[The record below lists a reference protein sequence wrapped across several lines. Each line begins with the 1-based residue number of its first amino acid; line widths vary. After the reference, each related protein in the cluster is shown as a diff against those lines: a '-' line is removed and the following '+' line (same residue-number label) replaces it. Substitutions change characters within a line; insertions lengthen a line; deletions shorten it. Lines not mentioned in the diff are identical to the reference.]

1 MRGPNVFTG
10 YLNRDEATA
19 ETLVDGWLHTGDLV
33 SLTDEGYLKVIGR
46 KKELIITAGGK
57 NLSPNNI
64 EEAIKTKSPIIGQVL
79 VYGDDKPFVS
89 ALVVLDPEAFPVW
102 AAKHDV
108 AADDVDRAAE
118 DPKVLAE
125 VERAVREG
133 NTELAKVEQVKKW
146 TLLPVEWTAESAELT
161 PTLKLKRRV
170 VNENYA
176 DHIERMYAEE

>member
-1 MRGPNVFTG
+1 MATSIATR
-10 YLNRDEATA
+10 TA
-19 ETLVDGWLHTGDLV
+19 ETLIDGWLHTGDLV

-64 EEAIKTKSPIIGQVL
+64 EEAIKTKSPIVGQML

-89 ALVVLDPEAFPVW
+89 ALVVLDPEAYPVW
-102 AAKHDV
+102 AGQHGVPIDV
-108 AADDVDRAAE
+108 AAGAQ

-133 NTELAKVEQVKKW
+133 NSELAKVEQVKKW
-146 TLLPVEWTAESAELT
+146 TVP
-161 PTLKLKRRV
+161 RQRV
-170 VNENYA
+170 
-176 DHIERMYAEE
+176 DPRLR